1 MLSII
6 KTLIICALILYI
18 FERILGVINSILAQ
32 HKTCAEEA
40 AVTAEEEEQEIK
52 SELTAME
59 EVIQMFR
66 LEEVE

>member
-1 MLSII
+1 MISII

-18 FERILGVINSILAQ
+18 FERILGIVNSILAQ
-32 HKTCAEEA
+32 YKSCAEEA
-40 AVTAEEEEQEIK
+40 ATTAEEEEQEMK